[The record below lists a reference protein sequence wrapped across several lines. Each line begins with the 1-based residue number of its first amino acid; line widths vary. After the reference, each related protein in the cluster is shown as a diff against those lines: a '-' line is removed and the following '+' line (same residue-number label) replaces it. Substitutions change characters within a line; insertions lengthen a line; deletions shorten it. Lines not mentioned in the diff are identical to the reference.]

1 MSLLSLLIVLAVVGF
16 VLWLITQ
23 YIPMN
28 ETVKRIIVA
37 VTVLILC
44 VWLLQTFGVLGR
56 MEQVRIH

>member
-1 MSLLSLLIVLAVVGF
+1 MSLLSLLIILAVVGF

-56 MEQVRIH
+56 MESVRIR